1 MEYLIDVIIPLYNRT
16 EYVDDLIGNL
26 EKQNMR
32 KFRAIFV
39 DDGSTDGTYELLFEK
54 LESVSFPHVLLKKEN
69 GGAASARNMGLKHAD
84 APWVGF
90 IDSDD
95 IAQPEYL
102 EYLYK
107 AATEAEADLAVCS
120 FGEISSMEDAAK
132 HQAGELEYKVISPAE
147 CMKNYCTSWL
157 GVYCLLIKQS
167 LVRDN
172 ELYFDEECRYCEDAP
187 YIAEVII
194 ASSRVAMIE
203 NELYLYYTNQGS
215 LSRSGSVE
223 KFISGIRS
231 FESTVNALENS
242 ENEAAKIFTG
252 MGCARY
258 FVAVLRK
265 AAVQLPYSEFSKL
278 EKYVPLKRYK
288 KQLDC
293 LTKTQATAAKTYLIS
308 GRMFYAIIRALF
320 KD

>member
-39 DDGSTDGTYELLFEK
+39 DDGSTDGTYELLSEK

-120 FGEISSMEDAAK
+120 FGEISSMEDAAN

-167 LVRDN
+167 LVREN
-172 ELYFDEECRYCEDAP
+172 ELYFDEECRLIDKKDFIYEVEEEDKTEFFATFFKEYYNTLSLEFP
-187 YIAEVII
+187 DKIV
-194 ASSRVAMIE
+194 S
-203 NELYLYYTNQGS
+203 NELENKSISSFQFTS
-215 LSRSGSVE
+215 LAFT
-223 KFISGIRS
+223 KSGI
-231 FESTVNALENS
+231 
-242 ENEAAKIFTG
+242 I
-252 MGCARY
+252 
-258 FVAVLRK
+258 
-265 AAVQLPYSEFSKL
+265 
-278 EKYVPLKRYK
+278 
-288 KQLDC
+288 
-293 LTKTQATAAKTYLIS
+293 
-308 GRMFYAIIRALF
+308 
-320 KD
+320 